1 MIRQARLKAGLT
13 QVECAK
19 KVGISQGMLSA
30 YENGTENLTVA
41 QIERIFG
48 VLDLAVLFYGK
59 SKDEQCQIVITQIN
73 PLNDLPA

>member
-1 MIRQARLKAGLT
+1 
-13 QVECAK
+13 
-19 KVGISQGMLSA
+19 MLSA